1 MALKKWAQIL
11 CGGNFLVTPSIPK
24 ELGLYKGL
32 LSLIRITAAE
42 VDDTKLLTRVEIDKV
57 KLT

>member
-1 MALKKWAQIL
+1 MMQHQKRKKLKKGWHKKWAQIL

-24 ELGLYKGL
+24 ELGLQIGL

-42 VDDTKLLTRVEIDKV
+42 VDDT
-57 KLT
+57 